1 MTCVLYEPVPVDT
14 CDIQL
19 SFRNSWPR
27 TERKQEIPPCPS
39 ARSPSSTHPHF
50 AGPMMVLRDI
60 LVNELVLLTSEEF
73 TVQGRIPT
81 NEELHCDSCSNGESA
96 RGYGSLLET
105 ADLRRL
111 GGNRTV
117 SSRLRRD
124 LREMLTLR
132 TEGIGLGQE
141 YREYEEYL
149 TLWLEHRVRNGI
161 ARLA

>member
-1 MTCVLYEPVPVDT
+1 M
-14 CDIQL
+14 
-19 SFRNSWPR
+19 N
-27 TERKQEIPPCPS
+27 K
-39 ARSPSSTHPHF
+39 
-50 AGPMMVLRDI
+50 
-60 LVNELVLLTSEEF
+60 LVLLTSEEF

-96 RGYGSLLET
+96 SGYRSLLET

-111 GGNRTV
+111 GGNRMV

-149 TLWLEHRVRNGI
+149 TLWLEPRARNGI
-161 ARLA
+161 ARHA

>member
-1 MTCVLYEPVPVDT
+1 M
-14 CDIQL
+14 
-19 SFRNSWPR
+19 N
-27 TERKQEIPPCPS
+27 K
-39 ARSPSSTHPHF
+39 
-50 AGPMMVLRDI
+50 
-60 LVNELVLLTSEEF
+60 LVLLTSEEF

-96 RGYGSLLET
+96 SGYRSLLET

-111 GGNRTV
+111 GGNRMV

-149 TLWLEHRVRNGI
+149 TLWLEHRARNGI
-161 ARLA
+161 ARHA